1 MNFVEK
7 KKSPSSFHEKGLF
20 AQNSIRSPS
29 ERRKRSEDKGRKSMA
44 QYEAHRPQ
52 RPKKKQKSGC
62 GVLVGLLLAILIIAG
77 AGIFYLSRE
86 VKGSSRPESV
96 TVEIPQGSSK
106 TKDNGRRAQSLSKCL
121 NTRTSSTEL
130 KKGTDPTDPAAD
142 LKSSRN
148 LQNSRKNQ
156 GTMTDAPINAQKH
169 RQAMPKARTRTE
181 SRTTVIKNK
190 HLNI

>member
-1 MNFVEK
+1 MFSFPTTLSTSKPIYLAIFFKQISFVTK
-7 KKSPSSFHEKGLF
+7 IISSFSDIYLAVPTILLSGIVASKPKNSPNLQTF
-20 AQNSIRSPS
+20 RKPQNL
-29 ERRKRSEDKGRKSMA
+29 RKRTIGCKNTPKG
-44 QYEAHRPQ
+44 
-52 RPKKKQKSGC
+52 
-62 GVLVGLLLAILIIAG
+62 
-77 AGIFYLSRE
+77 
-86 VKGSSRPESV
+86 V
-96 TVEIPQGSSK
+96 TAAENLTKSK